1 MTRRLFER
9 AASCYCLRQNA
20 AHGFLYSEME
30 QVDTE
35 GVARNSAGAFVFH
48 SRPRCS
54 LTRAQERLVFRS
66 LAALCLGTA
75 AGFSWLGYWPIL
87 PFAGLEI
94 GLLAWALKA
103 LRKCEGD
110 YERLTIDGDAV
121 VHEWRVGTQSWRREM
136 NRQWVR
142 VGCQCAAPGRN
153 CLLSVSS
160 HGHETEVG
168 HYLSDEAR
176 LKLAAT
182 LRSRLQG

>member
-1 MTRRLFER
+1 
-9 AASCYCLRQNA
+9 
-20 AHGFLYSEME
+20 ME

-35 GVARNSAGAFVFH
+35 GVARSSAGSFVFH

-54 LTRAQERLVFRS
+54 LTRAQECLFFRG
-66 LAALCLGTA
+66 LAAICLGTA
-75 AGFSWLGYWPIL
+75 VGFTWLGYWLIL

-94 GLLAWALKA
+94 GLLAFALKSQ
-103 LRKCEGD
+103 RKREND
-110 YERLTIDGDAV
+110 FEMLMIDGDAV
-121 VHEWRVGTQSWRREM
+121 TYEWHVGKLSMCRNM

-142 VGCQCAAPGRN
+142 VVCKCAAPSRN
-153 CLLSVSS
+153 CYLSVSS
-160 HGHETEVG
+160 HGQATEVG